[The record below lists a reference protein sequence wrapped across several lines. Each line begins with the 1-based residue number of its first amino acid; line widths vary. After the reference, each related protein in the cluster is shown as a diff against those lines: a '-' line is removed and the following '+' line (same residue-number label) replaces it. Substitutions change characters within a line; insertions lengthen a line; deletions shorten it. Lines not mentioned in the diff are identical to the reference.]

1 MNGLSR
7 LTQFTSY
14 HPTVRKEPR
23 WSLGGCVSRSF
34 LSPSL
39 VTPTRL
45 RLFVWDGNGRSM
57 RPVTSSVAHSRSAHS
72 LMLHSCRSNRS
83 KRSERRMR
91 ETRVNH
97 PRWDKGRSF
106 GPARRGWW
114 TAMSDNHS
122 SYDWAVSDSERRG
135 SSVKGNGAD
144 ERSPISSVNKESSFP
159 PFTSLPRGRS
169 GSRLMNLGSWL
180 CRENHVIP
188 TFSLIYWVRRI
199 LSVLILFVPFQSFR
213 FDSVPSIES
222 HGLSLGRTDRMPT
235 FLSSYLSFGSCF
247 PHFIHRGR
255 ASPTRQVSFL
265 YNHYS
270 ERSGA

>member
-1 MNGLSR
+1 MRWGR
-7 LTQFTSY
+7 AGTKKQ
-14 HPTVRKEPR
+14 RWG

-188 TFSLIYWVRRI
+188 TFI
-199 LSVLILFVPFQSFR
+199 LSIFTPIIFPRLVWKGRRTPTGKNGFGVYIEYQLILF
-213 FDSVPSIES
+213 
-222 HGLSLGRTDRMPT
+222 GLFLG
-235 FLSSYLSFGSCF
+235 FWSSCF
-247 PHFIHRGR
+247 YVMICVPGPRVWGCKPR
-255 ASPTRQVSFL
+255 
-265 YNHYS
+265 
-270 ERSGA
+270 